1 MLRGIARRAAR
12 AATARAA
19 PALPEALAAPTR
31 LRSATATA
39 SDAPGWMA
47 RPETDARAFADDE
60 DDHFP
65 ARTPADD
72 DRDHFRE
79 GPSVSHWS
87 AWRVDDAGGAGAGAA
102 NAFRAVFERLGASSR
117 SPADA
122 RYWAYHLLRGS
133 WFLGQGAAGMFA
145 ARALSAFD
153 GAARDSSGGGRSGG
167 GALGGGLTDGVAAG
181 ARLVAEAA
189 RVFEQ
194 DLQHI
199 NAGTYKAPYDMD
211 PRHRQFD
218 PRFVLDKTMKFMAE
232 ATATLRKNDRARA
245 SRRGAEAGGPR
256 GATDAADAE
265 EEMTRVWMDSPMYPD
280 YYLKTFHWQT
290 DGWLSSKSAE
300 VYEVSTETLFLGR
313 QDAMQ
318 RTALV
323 PLAEWARE
331 TGRDVEN
338 GAGATLLELACG
350 TGRFLTFVRDNYPEM
365 DVTGLDL
372 SPFYLAEAR
381 KNNEYW
387 ERFSAR
393 DRDAPSAPARLRAAA
408 SETLERV
415 GGLARAIG
423 VSLPPLPLPT
433 NEPREADPAG
443 SASSSAGK
451 TLGSASFVQ
460 ANAEEMPF
468 PDASFDA
475 VTCVY
480 LLHELPP
487 EARSRVAREAARV
500 LKPGGVLVI
509 ADSIQLGDR
518 PHVDRH
524 LGRFGDFNEPY
535 YRNYIREELAGVFA
549 EAGLEPWTKEL
560 CSSTKVLSFRK
571 QERRG

>member
-167 GALGGGLTDGVAAG
+167 GPLGGGLTDGVAAG

-245 SRRGAEAGGPR
+245 SRRGAEAGGP
-256 GATDAADAE
+256 
-265 EEMTRVWMDSPMYPD
+265 
-280 YYLKTFHWQT
+280 
-290 DGWLSSKSAE
+290 
-300 VYEVSTETLFLGR
+300 
-313 QDAMQ
+313 
-318 RTALV
+318 
-323 PLAEWARE
+323 
-331 TGRDVEN
+331 
-338 GAGATLLELACG
+338 
-350 TGRFLTFVRDNYPEM
+350 
-365 DVTGLDL
+365 
-372 SPFYLAEAR
+372 
-381 KNNEYW
+381 
-387 ERFSAR
+387 
-393 DRDAPSAPARLRAAA
+393 
-408 SETLERV
+408 
-415 GGLARAIG
+415 
-423 VSLPPLPLPT
+423 
-433 NEPREADPAG
+433 
-443 SASSSAGK
+443 
-451 TLGSASFVQ
+451 
-460 ANAEEMPF
+460 
-468 PDASFDA
+468 
-475 VTCVY
+475 
-480 LLHELPP
+480 
-487 EARSRVAREAARV
+487 VARPTPR
-500 LKPGGVLVI
+500 
-509 ADSIQLGDR
+509 
-518 PHVDRH
+518 
-524 LGRFGDFNEPY
+524 
-535 YRNYIREELAGVFA
+535 
-549 EAGLEPWTKEL
+549 T
-560 CSSTKVLSFRK
+560 
-571 QERRG
+571 RRRR